1 MLLQNLHCRY
11 LYIIIKLPHLSDLE
25 QRIPNFL
32 NCDNYGSLTVS
43 NPDPLLDDTP
53 TNDNELH
60 QVICNTF
67 KIDYFQEMNTIIKLQ
82 NRLECK
88 INHTLLAFLP
98 NELNI
103 TEQGPATSGE
113 SVRNKRAT
121 PALAMIQGVAAIGG
135 MMIKGINTL
144 VDAERAS
151 SFNNAIKLVNENVQI
166 THDWLITLENR
177 TVMMAKAIIPILKD
191 FKQQINNTNDRLNS
205 QYRMMTR
212 AHDRYNR
219 LSKQTHKTF
228 QIHYL
233 ALHMVKVY
241 ITILVGT
248 LQRIHRQYIRYKSAL
263 DDTLIGIEHL
273 NSGYLTH
280 CILDPKILAKYLEAI
295 KDDLEET
302 APEFEPV
309 FTNVY
314 QYYGNSLISFTN
326 NMNDLLLQLLI
337 LIKLKVQVPMSL
349 FSIETAPVPL
359 DAETYLG
366 EKREYTQIIPES
378 ELIALTENN
387 YIPLTQAQISLCAK
401 IGYMYYCE
409 YAHLLKECTEHTC
422 MSAIYYDQGSDIK
435 AKQCKTIVTFDT
447 IPKSK
452 ILDAGDLLILSNLQK
467 PWTITCK
474 DISRVFEIE
483 YSTYH
488 ILNRSELCECLL
500 TAGNYLLSYTDINC
514 GNAPEARDGYF
525 TTYYSFNKIVLDII
539 TEKLNIQV
547 DENTRN
553 QSALLHD
560 DIPGYD
566 LPTIDF
572 VQITTDQDEDVS
584 ILEEDNSQIYA
595 HFNNVLVHM
604 IDNQQTAIFKS
615 NKNKEKIS
623 QYIKYAENW
632 QVASVICSYTAMACD
647 VLLIVVMIVFLLKY
661 HKTMQVMLTAF
672 LQTNTKN
679 TGIQSVQA
687 DQIGRTYPP
696 LFTLN
701 LPKEEEIMD
710 DLREITTM
718 EYVVQVIMIIV
729 CIAIVLIIMY
739 LCCMKCR
746 HTHTIFKYC
755 FPFLP
760 ISHIICISR
769 RTDLFVEMTNVTKGN
784 GIWAHFVSTGCFPTQ
799 IQLSRPIQKD
809 DVQIE
814 TVCCIFKWIRVNWLS
829 INVTGISGSMI
840 TMPDMAYVFIFTD
853 NDLTHITEDHFEIKL
868 IARLL
873 DQMYVVQ
880 PPMFPPRY
888 DDTLPSAPQFPEHL
902 HSLLTHS

>member
-1 MLLQNLHCRY
+1 ML
-11 LYIIIKLPHLSDLE
+11 
-25 QRIPNFL
+25 
-32 NCDNYGSLTVS
+32 TAT

-67 KIDYFQEMNTIIKLQ
+67 KIDYFQEMDTIIKLR
-82 NRLECK
+82 NRLEHK
-88 INHTLLAFLP
+88 INYTLPALLP
-98 NELNI
+98 NKLN
-103 TEQGPATSGE
+103 TTVQGPATSGE
-113 SVRNKRAT
+113 SARNKRAIPT
-121 PALAMIQGVAAIGG
+121 LAIIQGTAAIEG
-135 MMIKGINTL
+135 MMIKGINAL
-144 VDAERAS
+144 VDTKRAS
-151 SFNNAIKLVNENVQI
+151 SFNNAIKLVNDNVQI
-166 THDWLITLENR
+166 THDRLITLENR
-177 TVMMAKAIIPILKD
+177 TAMMAKAIIPILKD
-191 FKQQINNTNDRLNS
+191 FKQQINNTNDRLTR

-212 AHDRYNR
+212 AHARYNR
-219 LSKQTHKTF
+219 LFRQTHKTF
-228 QIHYL
+228 QIHHL
-233 ALHMVKVY
+233 ALLMFKDY
-241 ITILVGT
+241 IMILVGT
-248 LQRIHRQYIRYKSAL
+248 LQRIHRQYVRYESAL

-273 NSGYLTH
+273 NSGYLMH
-280 CILDPKILAKYLEAI
+280 RILDPKILAKYLEAI

-302 APEFEPV
+302 APEFKPV

-326 NMNDLLLQLLI
+326 AIDDLLLQLPI

-349 FSIETAPVPL
+349 FSIETAPVPQ
-359 DAETYLG
+359 DVETYLG
-366 EKREYTQIIPES
+366 EKREYTQIIPET

-387 YIPLTQAQISLCAK
+387 YIPLSQAQISLCAK

-409 YAHLLKECTEHTC
+409 YAHLLKKCTEHTC
-422 MSAIYYDQGSDIK
+422 MSAIYYDQGSDVK

-447 IPKSK
+447 ILESK
-452 ILDAGDLLILSNLQK
+452 ILDTGNLLILSNLQK
-467 PWTITCK
+467 PWTIACK

-483 YSTYH
+483 YSTYR
-488 ILNRSELCECLL
+488 ILNRLELCECSL
-500 TAGNYLLSYTDINC
+500 TAGNYLLSYSNINC

-525 TTYYSFNKIVLDII
+525 TTYYSFNKIVLDVI
-539 TEKLNIQV
+539 TERFDIQV
-547 DENTRN
+547 DENTKT
-553 QSALLHD
+553 QAALLHD

-572 VQITTDQDEDVS
+572 VQTPTDIDEDVS
-584 ILEEDNSQIYA
+584 ILEENNLQIYA
-595 HFNNVLVHM
+595 HLDNVLVHM
-604 IDNQQTAIFKS
+604 IDNQQTAIFKLNQDF

-632 QVASVICSYTAMACD
+632 QVASVMCSYTAIACD
-647 VLLIVVMIVFLLKY
+647 VLLIIAMIVFLLKY
-661 HKTMQVMLTAF
+661 RKTMQAMLAAF
-672 LQTNTKN
+672 LQMNTKN

-701 LPKEEEIMD
+701 LPKEEEIID

-729 CIAIVLIIMY
+729 YIAIVLIVMY
-739 LCCMKCR
+739 FCCMKCR
-746 HTHTIFKYC
+746 NTHTIFKYC

-760 ISHIICISR
+760 ISHIVRLSR
-769 RTDLFVEMTNVTKGN
+769 HTHLFVEVTNVTKGN
-784 GIWAHFVSTGCFPTQ
+784 GIWAHFVSTGYFPSQ
-799 IQLSRPIQKD
+799 IQLPRPIQED

-814 TVCCIFKWIRVNWLS
+814 TVCCIFKWIRINWSS
-829 INVTGISGSMI
+829 INVTGISGTMI
-840 TMPDMAYVFIFTD
+840 TMPDMAYVAIFMD

-873 DQMYVVQ
+873 DQTYVIQ

-888 DDTLPSAPQFPEHL
+888 DDAQPSAPQFPEHL